1 MSKTKSIFICQ
12 NCGVQSPKW
21 QGKCPSCD
29 AWNTF
34 VEELVRKDDKKG
46 PGKRSTGPASLR
58 GKPELLK
65 DIQKKNFKRLSTT
78 DPEFDRVLGGG
89 IVPGSVIL
97 IGGDPGIGKS
107 TLMLQITLGL
117 ADKSILYVSGEESG
131 SQIRMRAERMGNIPE
146 NCFILSET
154 DTEEIFAGI
163 ESTKPDVVIV
173 DSIQTLSSPDF
184 DAPAGS
190 VTQIRQSTNELMK
203 YAKENNV
210 PVFLIGH
217 ITKDGNLAGPKVL
230 EHMVDTVLQFE
241 GDRQYVYRILRSVKN
256 RFGSTSELGIYEMQ
270 GDGLRIVDNPSEL
283 LLTQREQA
291 VSGIAVGGTIEGIRP
306 LLIEVQALVSSATF
320 GNPQR
325 STTGY
330 NFKRLNMLV
339 AVLEKRAG
347 FRLGTQDIFLNLTGG
362 IKVEDPALDLPVCM
376 AIVSSY
382 QEIALPEEI
391 CLSAEIGLSGE
402 LRAVSRIENRISEA
416 ERQGF
421 RKIII
426 SKYNSRN
433 LNKKNIKIEVI
444 TFSRIDEVVRHLF
457 GKY

>member
-1 MSKTKSIFICQ
+1 
-12 NCGVQSPKW
+12 
-21 QGKCPSCD
+21 
-29 AWNTF
+29 
-34 VEELVRKDDKKG
+34 VEEIIRKDTS
-46 PGKRSTGPASLR
+46 RSSKSGSASAKISG

-65 DIQKKNFKRLSTT
+65 DIEQKNFARISTK
-78 DPEFDRVLGGG
+78 DEEFDRVLGGG

-107 TLMLQITLGL
+107 TLILQVTLGL
-117 ADKSILYVSGEESG
+117 DDKKILYISGEESG
-131 SQIRMRAERMGNIPE
+131 SQIRMRAERMGKIPD
-146 NCFILSET
+146 NCYILTET
-154 DTEEIFAGI
+154 DTDDIFLGI
-163 ESTKPDVVIV
+163 ENLQPDIVVV

-184 DAPAGS
+184 EAPAGS

-203 YAKENNV
+203 FAKENNV

-241 GDRQYVYRILRSVKN
+241 GDRQHVYRILRSVKN

-270 GDGLRIVDNPSEL
+270 GNGLRTVENPSEL
-283 LLTQREQA
+283 LLTLRDQP
-291 VSGIAVGGTIEGIRP
+291 VSGVAVGSTIEGIRP
-306 LLIEVQALVSSATF
+306 LLIEVQSLVSPAAF

-347 FRLGTQDIFLNLTGG
+347 FMLGNQDVFLNLTGG

-376 AIVSSY
+376 AIISSY
-382 QEIALPEEI
+382 QEIAIPDDL
-391 CLSAEIGLSGE
+391 CFSAEIGLSGE
-402 LRAVSRIENRISEA
+402 LRAVSRIENRIAEA

-421 RKIII
+421 RKIVV
-426 SKYNSRN
+426 SSYNSRN
-433 LNKKNIKIEVI
+433 LKNLKSEIEVK
-444 TFSRIDEVVRHLF
+444 TFSRIDEVIRHII

>member
-21 QGKCPSCD
+21 QGKCPSCS

-34 VEELVRKDDKKG
+34 VEELVRKDEKKSTV
-46 PGKRSTGPASLR
+46 KRSSGETSMR

-65 DIQKKNFKRLSTT
+65 DIEKKNFKRISTT

-117 ADKSILYVSGEESG
+117 ANKKILYVSGEESG
-131 SQIRMRAERMGNIPE
+131 SQIRMRAERMGKIPE

-154 DTEEIFAGI
+154 DTEDIFLGI
-163 ESTKPDVVIV
+163 ESIRPDVVIV
-173 DSIQTLSSPDF
+173 DSIQTISSPDF

-210 PVFLIGH
+210 PIFLIGH

-283 LLTQREQA
+283 LLTQRDQA
-291 VSGIAVGGTIEGIRP
+291 VSGIAVGSTIEGIRP

-376 AIVSSY
+376 AIISSY
-382 QEIALPEEI
+382 QEIALPEDI
-391 CLSAEIGLSGE
+391 CFSAEIGLSGE

-416 ERQGF
+416 QRQGF
-421 RKIII
+421 RKIVI
-426 SKYNSRN
+426 SRYNSKN

>member
-1 MSKTKSIFICQ
+1 M
-12 NCGVQSPKW
+12 
-21 QGKCPSCD
+21 
-29 AWNTF
+29 
-34 VEELVRKDDKKG
+34 EEMVRKDTN
-46 PGKRSTGPASLR
+46 RSSKSGSASVKIS
-58 GKPELLK
+58 GSKPELLK
-65 DIQKKNFKRLSTT
+65 DIKQKNFARISTK
-78 DPEFDRVLGGG
+78 DEEFDRVLGGG

-107 TLMLQITLGL
+107 TLMLQVTLGL
-117 ADKSILYVSGEESG
+117 DNKKILYISGEESG
-131 SQIRMRAERMGNIPE
+131 SQIRMRAERMGKIPD
-146 NCFILSET
+146 NCYILSET
-154 DTEEIFAGI
+154 DTGDIFLGI
-163 ESTKPDVVIV
+163 ENLHPDIVIV

-184 DAPAGS
+184 EAPAGS

-203 YAKENNV
+203 FAKENNV

-241 GDRQYVYRILRSVKN
+241 GDRQHVYRILRSIKN

-270 GDGLRIVDNPSEL
+270 GNGLRTVENPSEL
-283 LLTQREQA
+283 LLTQRDQP
-291 VSGIAVGGTIEGIRP
+291 VSGIAVGSTIEGIRP
-306 LLIEVQALVSSATF
+306 LLIEVQSLVSPAAF

-347 FRLGTQDIFLNLTGG
+347 FMLGNQDVFLNLTGG

-376 AIVSSY
+376 AIISSY
-382 QEIALPEEI
+382 QEIAIPDDL
-391 CLSAEIGLSGE
+391 CFSAEIGLSGE
-402 LRAVSRIENRISEA
+402 LRAVSRIENRIAEA

-421 RKIII
+421 RKIVV
-426 SKYNSRN
+426 SSYNSRN
-433 LNKKNIKIEVI
+433 LKNIKSGIEVK
-444 TFSRIDEVVRHLF
+444 TFSRIDEVIRYII

>member
-1 MSKTKSIFICQ
+1 LSISRSTYICQ

-21 QGKCPSCD
+21 QGKCPSCGE
-29 AWNTF
+29 WNTF
-34 VEELVRKDDKKG
+34 AEELIRKETKKS
-46 PGKRSTGPASLR
+46 PGSGSSTGIGLR
-58 GKPELLK
+58 RTPELLK
-65 DIQKKNFKRLSTT
+65 DIRKKDFERIGTK
-78 DPEFDRVLGGG
+78 DVEFDRVLGGG

-107 TLMLQITLGL
+107 TLMLQVTLGL
-117 ADKSILYVSGEESG
+117 ADKKILYVSGEESA
-131 SQIRMRAERMGNIPE
+131 SQIRMRAERMGKIPD
-146 NCFILSET
+146 NCYILSET
-154 DTEEIFAGI
+154 DTGGIFFGI
-163 ESTKPDVVIV
+163 EGLKPDIVIV

-203 YAKENNV
+203 FAKENNV

-230 EHMVDTVLQFE
+230 EHMVDTVLHFE
-241 GDRQYVYRILRSVKN
+241 GDRQHVYRILRSVKN

-283 LLTQREQA
+283 LLTQREYP
-291 VSGIAVGGTIEGIRP
+291 VSGISVGATIEGIRP
-306 LLIEVQALVSSATF
+306 LLIEVQSLVSPAAF

-347 FRLGTQDIFLNLTGG
+347 FMLGNQDVFLNLTGG

-376 AIVSSY
+376 AIISSY
-382 QEIALPEEI
+382 QETTIPDDI
-391 CLSAEIGLSGE
+391 CFSAEIGLSGE

-416 ERQGF
+416 EKQGF
-421 RKIII
+421 KKVII
-426 SKYNSRN
+426 SGYNSRN
-433 LNKKNIKIEVI
+433 LKNLKSRTEVK
-444 TFSRIDEVVRHLF
+444 TYSRIDEVIRHII

>member
-1 MSKTKSIFICQ
+1 LSKTKSIFICQ

-21 QGKCPSCD
+21 QGKCPSCG
-29 AWNTF
+29 AWNSY
-34 VEELVRKDDKKG
+34 VEELVRKESKKSSNYSKAAG
-46 PGKRSTGPASLR
+46 SGLR

-65 DIQKKNFKRLSTT
+65 DIQKKNLVRISTR
-78 DPEFDRVLGGG
+78 DIEFDRVLGGG

-117 ADKSILYVSGEESG
+117 ADRKILYVSGEESG
-131 SQIRMRAERMGNIPE
+131 AQIRLRAERMGKIPD
-146 NCFILSET
+146 NCYIFSET
-154 DTEEIFAGI
+154 DTAEIFAGL
-163 ESTKPDVVIV
+163 EMVQPDVIIV

-190 VTQIRQSTNELMK
+190 VTQIRQSANELMK
-203 YAKENNV
+203 FAKENNV

-217 ITKDGNLAGPKVL
+217 ITKEGNLAGPKVL

-241 GDRQYVYRILRSVKN
+241 GDRQHVYRILRSVKN

-283 LLTQREQA
+283 LLTQREHPI
-291 VSGIAVGGTIEGIRP
+291 SGVAVGGTIEGVRP
-306 LLIEVQALVSSATF
+306 LLIEVQSLVSPAAF

-330 NFKRLNMLV
+330 NYKRLNMLV

-347 FRLGTQDIFLNLTGG
+347 FRLGAQDVFLNLTGG

-376 AIVSSY
+376 AIISSY
-382 QEIALPEEI
+382 QEAAIPEAT
-391 CLSAEIGLSGE
+391 CFTAEIGLSGE
-402 LRAVSRIENRISEA
+402 LRAVSRIENRIIEA
-416 ERQGF
+416 KRQGF
-421 RKIII
+421 KKIVI

-433 LNKKNIKIEVI
+433 LKNLRSEIEI
-444 TFSRIDEVVRHLF
+444 TAFSRIDEVIRHF
-457 GKY
+457 IGKY

>member
-1 MSKTKSIFICQ
+1 M
-12 NCGVQSPKW
+12 
-21 QGKCPSCD
+21 
-29 AWNTF
+29 
-34 VEELVRKDDKKG
+34 
-46 PGKRSTGPASLR
+46 GKRIA

-65 DIQKKNFKRLSTT
+65 DIQKKNFERISTH
-78 DPEFDRVLGGG
+78 DSEFDRVLGGG

-107 TLMLQITLGL
+107 TLMLQVTLGL
-117 ADKSILYVSGEESG
+117 SEKKILYISGEESG
-131 SQIRMRAERMGNIPE
+131 SQIRMRAERMGKIPD
-146 NCFILSET
+146 NCYILSET
-154 DTEEIFAGI
+154 DTGEIFFSI
-163 ESTKPDVVIV
+163 DSTQPDIIIV

-190 VTQIRQSTNELMK
+190 VTQIRQCTNELMK
-203 YAKENNV
+203 FAKENNI
-210 PVFLIGH
+210 PIFLIGH

-241 GDRQYVYRILRSVKN
+241 GDRQYVYRILRSIKN
-256 RFGSTSELGIYEMQ
+256 RFGSTSELGIYEMR

-283 LLTQREQA
+283 LLSQRDHP

-306 LLIEVQALVSSATF
+306 LLIEVQALVSPAAF

-330 NFKRLNMLV
+330 NFKRLNMIV

-347 FRLGTQDIFLNLTGG
+347 FLLGNQDVFLNLTGG
-362 IKVEDPALDLPVCM
+362 IKVEDPALDLPVCL
-376 AIVSSY
+376 AIISSY
-382 QEIALPEEI
+382 QEIAIPDDT
-391 CLSAEIGLSGE
+391 CFSAEIGLSGE
-402 LRAVSRIENRISEA
+402 LRAVNRIENRISEA
-416 ERQGF
+416 EKQGF
-421 RKIII
+421 KKIVI

-433 LNKKNIKIEVI
+433 LKSLKSKIEIVI
-444 TFSRIDEVVRHLF
+444 FSRIDEVIRHII